1 MRLQDIENGHLAFT
15 NLADHLRLLITGPA
29 SVADVTYR
37 ELQCRF
43 VERESVIDNRRCR
56 NTFDSLNLN
65 IWEDLGALLRSN
77 TKIFDDCGKLANLK
91 CVFLCCLFLFFLHLC
106 HRKNTN
112 QDL

>member
-1 MRLQDIENGHLAFT
+1 MDHFGERDCCNGVISFLSYFRYQVQERSVRLQDIENGHLAFT

-77 TKIFDDCGKLANLK
+77 TNF
-91 CVFLCCLFLFFLHLC
+91 
-106 HRKNTN
+106 
-112 QDL
+112 